1 MCNPV
6 IFVLLTDSIYRMK
19 VRKLVKTTGKAAFGI
34 VEFFL
39 LYAIAGT
46 FMSFV
51 PVNNNTVHNNDVS
64 IYILSNGVHTD
75 LVVPIKNQEIDW
87 NHFVRF
93 DHTTGKDSIANFV
106 AFGWGDKGFYLD
118 TPAWSELKVSTAFK
132 AAFALSEAAIH
143 TTFYREMTEGE
154 KCVKINVS
162 REQYRLLVD
171 YIKNSFD
178 TDKNNQ
184 FIHISTTANYGENDT
199 FYEAKGT
206 YNLFY
211 TCNTWANNGLKSC
224 QQKASLWTLLDRGI
238 FYQYEQR

>member
-1 MCNPV
+1 MNTKK
-6 IFVLLTDSIYRMK
+6 F
-19 VRKLVKTTGKAAFGI
+19 VKTTGKAAFGI
-34 VEFFL
+34 VEFLL

-46 FMSFV
+46 FMSCV
-51 PVNNNTVHNNDVS
+51 PVNQHASQKDDVS

-75 LVVPIKNQEIDW
+75 IVVPIKNEQIDW
-87 NHFVRF
+87 NQFVRF
-93 DHTTGKDSIANFV
+93 EHTAGKDSLAHFV

-118 TPAWSELKVSTAFK
+118 TPTWGELKVSTAFK

-162 REQYRLLVD
+162 REQYRLLID
-171 YIKNSFD
+171 YIKDSFD
-178 TDKNNQ
+178 TDEQNR
-184 FIHISTTANYGENDT
+184 FIHIQTTANYGENDT

-224 QQKASLWTLLDRGI
+224 QQKASLWTLLDKGI
-238 FYQYEQR
+238 FYQYEEI